1 MNVICKHTN
10 YIYIHTYIYE
20 KGIINMHIY
29 MYIYMDFYTYNVQHR
44 GSSGSEAAELEW
56 ASKLPQLEGHKRYR
70 TFPTSGLQ
78 NDAKMLHSKR
88 DLHCFCLGSLDFFRD
103 LSIFMCLWF
112 NSIDLNTAWHW
123 YPICCHEQI
132 YLDRIHSMS
141 TYLLYMDIGNWH
153 EL

>member
-1 MNVICKHTN
+1 
-10 YIYIHTYIYE
+10 
-20 KGIINMHIY
+20 MHIY
-29 MYIYMDFYTYNVQHR
+29 IYVYIYIYMDFYTYNVQHR